1 MTNGLQGR
9 LFDLAASARSIER
22 RAWACLEQ
30 CRERLKIDCMPIPV
44 PVERCI
50 EGGLGIAFGVCDLS
64 HLGHDVLGAA
74 FIEDREIQIDEK
86 VLENEGR
93 FRFTCAHELGHMILH
108 NEKRHILRDQ
118 ERSALE
124 RDSAQERQADQFA
137 ASFLMPI
144 PIFEQGLLRICE
156 DRNLQYMDVLPD
168 IMVESPSS
176 DQLWTGLFLPEITLR
191 FAVSLSAALIRCCE
205 LRVSIHRFEPLLPR
219 PRMKRLWSMMA
230 NTQRNNASVSTKA
243 KDSNQLMLF
252 D

>member
-1 MTNGLQGR
+1 MSIGQYGR
-9 LFDLAASARSIER
+9 LFDLPASARSIER
-22 RAWACLEQ
+22 RAWDCLEQ
-30 CRERLKIDCMPIPV
+30 CRERLRIDFMPTPV

-50 EGGLGIAFGVCDLS
+50 EVGLGIAFGVCDLS

-108 NEKRHILRDQ
+108 TEQRHILHDQRRD
-118 ERSALE
+118 ALE
-124 RDSAQERQADQFA
+124 RASAQERQADQFA

-144 PIFEQGLLRICE
+144 HMFEQGLLKICE
-156 DRNLQYMDVLPD
+156 DRGLQYVDVLPD

-176 DQLWTGLFLPEITLR
+176 DQLWTDLFLPEIRSR

-205 LRVSIHRFEPLLPR
+205 LRVSVHRFEPLLPR
-219 PRMKRLWSMMA
+219 PRMKRLWSSMA
-230 NTQRNNASVSTKA
+230 NMQRNNTSGSTQA
-243 KDSNQLMLF
+243 KDSTQLKLF

>member
-1 MTNGLQGR
+1 
-9 LFDLAASARSIER
+9 
-22 RAWACLEQ
+22 
-30 CRERLKIDCMPIPV
+30 MPTLV

-50 EGGLGIAFGVCDLS
+50 EVGLGITFGVCDLS

-86 VLENEGR
+86 VLANEGR

-108 NEKRHILRDQ
+108 NDQRHILRDQ
-118 ERSALE
+118 GRDALE
-124 RDSAQERQADQFA
+124 RNSEQERQADQFA

-144 PIFEQGLLRICE
+144 PLFEQGLLRICE
-156 DRNLQYMDVLPD
+156 DRGLQYVDVLPD

-176 DQLWTGLFLPEITLR
+176 NLLWTDLFLPEITTR
-191 FAVSLSAALIRCCE
+191 FAVSFSAALIRCCE

-219 PRMKRLWSMMA
+219 PRMKRLWSMIA
-230 NTQRNNASVSTKA
+230 NTQRNNASGSAEA
-243 KDSNQLMLF
+243 KKTNQLMLF

>member
-1 MTNGLQGR
+1 
-9 LFDLAASARSIER
+9 
-22 RAWACLEQ
+22 
-30 CRERLKIDCMPIPV
+30 MPIPV

-50 EGGLGIAFGVCDLS
+50 EVGLGIAFGVCDLS

-86 VLENEGR
+86 VLANEGR

-108 NEKRHILRDQ
+108 NDQRHIQRDQ
-118 ERSALE
+118 GRDALE
-124 RDSAQERQADQFA
+124 RSSEQERQADQFA

-144 PIFEQGLLRICE
+144 PLFEEGLLRICE
-156 DRNLQYMDVLPD
+156 DKGLQYIDVLPD

-176 DQLWTGLFLPEITLR
+176 DNLWTDVFLPEITSR

-205 LRVSIHRFEPLLPR
+205 LRVSIHRFESILPR
-219 PRMKRLWSMMA
+219 HRMTRLWSKMR
-230 NTQRNNASVSTKA
+230 NTQRNIRPESSDATSP
-243 KDSNQLMLF
+243 NQLMLF